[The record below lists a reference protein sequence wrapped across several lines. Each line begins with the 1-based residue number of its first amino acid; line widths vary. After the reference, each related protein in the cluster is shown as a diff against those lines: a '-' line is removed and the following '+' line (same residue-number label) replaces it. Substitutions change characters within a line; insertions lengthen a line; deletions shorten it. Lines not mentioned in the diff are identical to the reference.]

1 MNDASFHARSRAP
14 VHPVL
19 TCGLPLAKSF
29 FLGLLATWLTSVLL
43 QPHPVRAED
52 TSGSAPVEL
61 AVAQVPSG
69 GSGIPVA
76 QVGRVDAGY
85 HRVPSPQP
93 VAGVI
98 APTRHRLGS
107 GPIEQSLA
115 VLLRGTAPVPA
126 PDPDR
131 APIQVAGDIDAGM
144 IARLE
149 QSIARGK
156 RTFSITSRG
165 GELLV
170 AREMAA
176 TLNRSGSTLVARGQC
191 HSACAYLWLAAERR
205 QVGPAADLALHA
217 SYNAHGVTGHG
228 EQWLREIGREDLAH
242 WAVSK
247 DFHHLTVE
255 ELGLQGEHR

>member
-19 TCGLPLAKSF
+19 TCGLPLAKSL

-52 TSGSAPVEL
+52 VSAPASVEL
-61 AVAQVPSG
+61 ALAAAPQGS
-69 GSGIPVA
+69 SGIPAVP
-76 QVGRVDAGY
+76 GRTIDAGQ
-85 HRVPSPQP
+85 HLVASLQP
-93 VAGVI
+93 AAGMVAP
-98 APTRHRLGS
+98 ARHRLGS

-115 VLLRGTAPVPA
+115 VLLRGTPPLPA

-131 APIQVAGDIDAGM
+131 APIHVAGDIDAGM
-144 IARLE
+144 IGRLE
-149 QSIARGK
+149 QSIARGN
-156 RTFSITSRG
+156 RIFSITSRG

-176 TLNRSGSTLVARGQC
+176 VLNRSGSTLVARGQC

-217 SYNAHGVTGHG
+217 SYNADGVTGHG

-247 DFHHLTVE
+247 DFHHLTADE
-255 ELGLQGEHR
+255 IGF